1 MAQKTYTID
10 AYNKSHEN
18 YGISLQIDTSELKE
32 KILTNDGICSI
43 TKKNITTG
51 DKVVMIPTINLQ
63 NLTYNEDEQ
72 IMTNLM
78 ENIISKEY
86 VLLGF
91 VFTGE
96 YTNEMEDSTSLFKI
110 KLDKTDAN
118 IHNLKS
124 FIKFVDEHGL
134 KNEVF
139 RNTKIQFDGINISSV
154 LDSKDKEN
162 LSFESMQ
169 KVYDYIMEKYFW
181 NKCYFKDDV
190 MFSDVIDRK
199 SHSSSF
205 FLTHQETANELN
217 DLQQI
222 DVDIYIKNHVK
233 NPHLFSK
240 SKFDVNTYVNG
251 GKQISHLEELFL
263 NYSKSLNKNEINVE
277 TSEYKKLK
285 EIVSQY
291 LMSGNIHNS
300 LIEFKIKPCNFQTSI
315 NSSENNFLNENYI
328 SLLKKLSENNHNN
341 DKLEKLAINCP
352 ITHTNIVLDENVVIF
367 PIFNKINGTFNKNG
381 ETSFKIDGSSS
392 FNEYDKINKVEN
404 SVMDDK
410 FTRIFITGKY
420 TKDDD
425 SRIVLN
431 IDDTPLNSL
440 NLKKLFY
447 GFSSDLA
454 MNNNLVFEN
463 ILDGVFDNE
472 YQISATFNELAEK
485 FNEMLNATLK
495 YNYKPIVS
503 KSYEYDINEI
513 PFYKMSFVIT
523 PEKTLNEVFNL
534 ENQSE
539 NSMFKYDL
547 SLLNSDK
554 NKTIDDTMHNILEEY
569 VKMLSSDNKNT
580 DVLKLFSYHSNIFNL
595 INNTDDEDII
605 FNNLEKYSQTLI
617 ENMII
622 DKSTEEYSN
631 IITELKQYFLPYYL
645 ICKSLNNGISISE
658 NYISSNDSNN
668 KNLMNFIENVS
679 NSIEYNRE
687 NKNKT
692 TLNLTDENKINKPK
706 MK

>member
-1 MAQKTYTID
+1 
-10 AYNKSHEN
+10 
-18 YGISLQIDTSELKE
+18 
-32 KILTNDGICSI
+32 
-43 TKKNITTG
+43 
-51 DKVVMIPTINLQ
+51 MIPTINLQ
-63 NLTYNEDEQ
+63 NLIYNEDEQ
-72 IMTNLM
+72 IMSSLM

-86 VLLGF
+86 TLLDF

-96 YTNEMEDSTSLFKI
+96 YTNEMDNSNSLFKI

-118 IHNLKS
+118 IHNLKL

-154 LDSKDKEN
+154 LDSENKEH

-190 MFSDVIDRK
+190 MIGDIIERK
-199 SHSSSF
+199 AHSSSF
-205 FLTHQETANELN
+205 FLTHQETANDLN

-222 DVDIYIKNHVK
+222 DVDTYIKNHVK

-240 SKFDVNTYVNG
+240 SKFDVNTYLNG
-251 GKQISHLEELFL
+251 GKQLSHLEELFL
-263 NYSKSLNKNEINVE
+263 NYSKILNKNEIDTE
-277 TSEYKKLK
+277 TNEYKKLK

-291 LMSGNIHNS
+291 LMSVNIHDT
-300 LIEFKIKPCNFQTSI
+300 LIEFKIKPSNFQTSI
-315 NSSENNFLNENYI
+315 NFPDSHSLNEDYI
-328 SLLKKLSENNHNN
+328 SLLKKLAENKNN
-341 DKLEKLAINCP
+341 NNGDRLEKLAINCP

-420 TKDDD
+420 TKDDE

-447 GFSSDLA
+447 GFSSDLS
-454 MNNNLVFEN
+454 MSNNAVFGN
-463 ILDGVFDNE
+463 ILDGIFDNE
-472 YQISATFNELAEK
+472 YQISATFNDLTEK
-485 FNEMLNATLK
+485 FNEMLNTTLK

-503 KSYEYDINEI
+503 KSYEYGINEI

-547 SLLNSDK
+547 SLLNIIE

-569 VKMLSSDNKNT
+569 IKMLSSENKNT
-580 DVLKLFSYHSNIFNL
+580 DVLKLFSYHSNTFNL

-605 FNNLEKYSQTLI
+605 FNNLETYSQTFI
-617 ENMII
+617 GNMVI
-622 DKSTEEYSN
+622 DKSTKEYSN
-631 IITELKQYFLPYYL
+631 IINELKQYFLPYYL
-645 ICKSLNNGISISE
+645 ICKSLNNGININE
-658 NYISSNDSNN
+658 NYISSNDSDN
-668 KNLMNFIENVS
+668 KNLINFIENVS
-679 NSIEYNRE
+679 NSI
-687 NKNKT
+687 
-692 TLNLTDENKINKPK
+692 
-706 MK
+706 